1 MFEKAMRLKLRFETN
16 KGILSTEDLWDLSLN
31 DLNTMAKKLNK
42 KLKLTNEEDFLKKV
56 TKEDEILKLS
66 FDIVIYVLNK
76 KLEEEEKRADQLKRE
91 AKRDKIME
99 ILAKKQDASLESK
112 SEADLLKELEKLEN

>member
-31 DLNTMAKKLNK
+31 DLNTIAKKLNK
-42 KLKLTNEEDFLKKV
+42 KLKLAVEEDFLKKV
-56 TKEDEILKLS
+56 TKEDERLKLS

-76 KLEEEEKRADQLKRE
+76 KLEEEEKRVDQLKRK
-91 AKRDKIME
+91 AKKDKIME

-112 SEADLLKELEKLEN
+112 SEADLLKELEKLED